1 MVRKTVI
8 RKNRYFDSVFLMQ
21 VARRIAAQPGIIDVS
36 ALLATPANRQVLVG
50 MGYDDEGRNTELAA
64 AGSNDLVLALEG
76 EEAAVDAIA
85 ADVDGWLSRGSVRRL
100 C

>member
-21 VARRIAAQPGIIDVS
+21 VARRIAAQSGITDAS

-50 MGYDDEGRNTELAA
+50 MGYDD
-64 AGSNDLVLALEG
+64 
-76 EEAAVDAIA
+76 
-85 ADVDGWLSRGSVRRL
+85 
-100 C
+100 